1 MPVEAGD
8 IKVYLTGGA
17 ANTDPNE
24 SRGGVISTTEV
35 DLNTLLNN
43 LWDNVSA
50 AENAGADFSEYRCVA
65 LLNDAASGD
74 FTTIKAYVAT
84 AINSDAVGL
93 AWEDTIND
101 SDVIA
106 KTATEETVPSGAGL
120 GDFTD
125 DPAAPGILN
134 NPRGST
140 VTIAPTEVTRLW
152 FRRTHTSGSAAG
164 TLQGLVTV
172 TGETS

>member
-1 MPVEAGD
+1 MPVVSGD

-17 ANTDPNE
+17 SNSDPKE
-24 SRGGVISTTEV
+24 SRGGAKSATEV

-43 LWDNVSA
+43 LYDDVSA

-65 LLNDAASGD
+65 LKNEAATGD
-74 FTTIKAYVAT
+74 LTTIKAYVAT
-84 AINSDAVGL
+84 AINSDAIGL
-93 AWEDTIND
+93 AWEDTINE
-101 SDVIA
+101 SDIIA
-106 KTATEETVPSGAGL
+106 KTSTEETAPSGAGL

-125 DPAAPGILN
+125 DSVAPGILN

-152 FRRTHTSGSAAG
+152 FRRTHTSGSGAG